1 MQKLVSAAILALCGV
16 PLLSSFNAAAQA
28 PWPPPPGMSA
38 GEYAER
44 YGNRARPQEFT
55 TPRSRGSGSAH
66 QYGGPEYRQRG
77 EAEYRERG
85 YGREGGYRDRERDYG
100 SRARGYSD
108 RERDYDSRERGR
120 GSRGREYGFDER
132 EYLRCNPDVR
142 QSVNRGQ
149 MQSGA
154 AHYQTF
160 GAREGRRLSC

>member
-1 MQKLVSAAILALCGV
+1 MQKLVWAAILALCGV

-55 TPRSRGSGSAH
+55 TPRSRGSASPY
-66 QYGGPEYRQRG
+66 QYGGPEYRDRG
-77 EAEYRERG
+77 EAEYGQRG
-85 YGREGGYRDRERDYG
+85 YRREGGYR
-100 SRARGYSD
+100 D

-120 GSRGREYGFDER
+120 GSRGREYAFDER